1 MAGDAWNIALN
12 IIASVITGSAVW
24 ISGRLLARRRLRRM
38 QDFFGMSTEVECL
51 LVMPRMVSA
60 DNARSVHRNDAA
72 AMLELSS
79 VLGDCRARPEVIF
92 HDQVYQGLADKPEF
106 CIGGPAAN
114 RRTEAHLRSVLPG
127 VHVAAGEEPAVPTI
141 SVGGEDYAAEHGRV
155 EYVVLAK
162 MVRAELARPA
172 FLICGQTSIS
182 NRAACRY
189 LVANHRALMR
199 KHGVRGRFCLVLR
212 VLESSTYGP
221 SVVELVRDVTAEAFT
236 GGRAAVE
243 AKPVGG

>member
-24 ISGRLLARRRLRRM
+24 MSSRLLARRRLRRE
-38 QDFFGMSTEVECL
+38 QEFFGMSTGAECL

-60 DNARSVHRNDAA
+60 DSSRSVHRNDAA

-106 CIGGPAAN
+106 CIGGPSAN

-127 VHVAAGEEPAVPTI
+127 VRVAVEQEPAVPAI
-141 SVGGEDYAAEHGRV
+141 SVGGETYAMEHERI

-162 MVRAELARPA
+162 MLRPELDRPA

-189 LVANHRALMR
+189 LAANFRSMMR
-199 KHGVRGRFCLVLR
+199 EHGVRGRFCLILR
-212 VLESSTYGP
+212 VLESGTYGP
-221 SVVELVRDVTAEAFT
+221 SVVELVRDVTGDAFT
-236 GGRAAVE
+236 GNRAAVE
-243 AKPVGG
+243 AGPVGG